1 MASPSSLHLKLAQM
15 SVACSG
21 MVWREPRLRPNQGK
35 ALCHIFDPSKPRA
48 LLVVDRTGSGKTHI
62 TRVAGV
68 VEKGITLII
77 INLHSLSADQMA
89 KFVEA
94 NQAYGTV
101 EAHNA
106 DEVFTQ
112 SRREYYSL
120 LGRAKG
126 MQRDTSSTLFLF
138 SSPQFLCHHPEFS
151 KMLLDKANERVLRLL
166 VVDEVHLHVQQGT

>member
-1 MASPSSLHLKLAQM
+1 M
-15 SVACSG
+15 
-21 MVWREPRLRPNQGK
+21 
-35 ALCHIFDPSKPRA
+35 
-48 LLVVDRTGSGKTHI
+48 HI

-94 NQAYGTV
+94 NQTYGTV

-112 SRREYYSL
+112 S
-120 LGRAKG
+120 
-126 MQRDTSSTLFLF
+126 
-138 SSPQFLCHHPEFS
+138 
-151 KMLLDKANERVLRLL
+151 
-166 VVDEVHLHVQQGT
+166 